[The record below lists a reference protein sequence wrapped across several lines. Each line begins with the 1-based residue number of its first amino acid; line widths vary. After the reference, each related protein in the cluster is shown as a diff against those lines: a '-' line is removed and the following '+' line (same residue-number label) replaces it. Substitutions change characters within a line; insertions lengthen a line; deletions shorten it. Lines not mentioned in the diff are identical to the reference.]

1 MASALAMAHR
11 FVAKGRQQVTDMAM
25 PTEVRERFEREKEA
39 YWQQRDELLRQY
51 RGKWVAIV
59 NGQVVAVGDQMN
71 KVAAEAFRKTGS
83 ALMYVALVG
92 GEDAVLRVRQVAMGY
107 YDERYSPPMPM
118 VAASVSDPYQRAFVE
133 VPFILDTGADL
144 SLLQYSIAEQLNL
157 WDYPAGQILI
167 AGIGGVPQTRQL
179 YCAIVHLA
187 NRSVFI
193 VADCREDLSENLL
206 GRDVLNEFAVFLCA
220 KRRQVQLE
228 WVEG

>member
-11 FVAKGRQQVTDMAM
+11 FVAKGRRKVTDMAM

-59 NGQVVAVGDQMN
+59 NGQVVAVGDSARA
-71 KVAAEAFRKTGS
+71 VIWEAFRKTGS
-83 ALMYVALVG
+83 TVGYVACVG
-92 GEDAVLRVRQVAMGY
+92 DEERTYAIRQAVTGHF
-107 YDERYSPPMPM
+107 DESHEHPIPKVTATVGHMTGNLTTD
-118 VAASVSDPYQRAFVE
+118 VS
-133 VPFILDTGADL
+133 FILDTGADITV
-144 SLLQYSIAEQLNL
+144 LQTIVADRLGL
-157 WDYPAGQILI
+157 WDSSWRTAFIR
-167 AGIGGVPQTRQL
+167 GIGSPPQQRQL
-179 YCAIVHLA
+179 YAAIVHIAGHSIL
-187 NRSVFI
+187 VE
-193 VADCREDLSENLL
+193 VDCRDDIAENIL